1 MTPAQCRAAR
11 SFIGLS
17 QSQLGFMAVVPLGTI
32 IDFEAGA
39 MTPNDEEL
47 DALQDALE
55 WAGIEFIEDGVKL
68 RKRANEQR
76 RKRTPL

>member
-11 SFIGLS
+11 ALIGIT

-32 IDFEAGA
+32 IDFEAEA
-39 MTPNDEEL
+39 MTPEDEDR

-55 WAGIEFIEDGVKL
+55 RAGVEFIEDGVKL
-68 RKRANEQR
+68 RKS
-76 RKRTPL
+76 